1 MGPASH
7 RLCVSN
13 ALSFL
18 FICVHAGL
26 AWGAAPS
33 SSSYDLAKLPGVVL
47 DDEQGETT
55 GKWKRS
61 SHVSPYVGVGYL
73 SDDNKDKGHK
83 SVRFVP
89 DLPKAGRY
97 HVLIAYTAGRT
108 RASNVP
114 VTVTGADGEQNV
126 VLDETVRPRGDTSF
140 QRIGTFRFEAGR
152 TGSVVI
158 STNDTNGYVN
168 VDAVQ
173 FLPEQDHPLE
183 SLATATPES
192 RRKSPIDELRSKV
205 TVPLER
211 KPPVKPARTTA
222 TRLDA
227 LIDESLAGR
236 SHAPLV
242 DDETFLRR
250 ADFDLIGRQPTP
262 AELQRFLAD
271 TSGNKRAAHVD
282 QRLASDEFGNNWADY
297 WTDTIAYRVP
307 PPDFFLNYKP
317 LRAWFAGNLNANTPW
332 DQVVREL
339 LTASGKITEHP
350 EATFLAYHQC
360 SPVNLASETSRIFL
374 GLQISCAQCHDH
386 PFDSWT
392 RDQYHE
398 LAAFFARTQTKAP
411 KSRDGTEMQVSAK
424 EKGEYV
430 MPDAN
435 DPSRSGREMI
445 PVFLDG
451 LSLETGKTD
460 AERREVLA
468 AFVTASEN
476 PWFAKAYV
484 NRIWGRLLGRGFYE
498 PVDNLSDLQHQ
509 DLPTVHEALAAHFL
523 ATRYDVKDLMRLV
536 MSTRAYQ
543 RSLPAGQSHS
553 SDAPSSD
560 TPSSEPVAAAR
571 AVRLRGEEVF
581 AALESAIALPN
592 VTPPAVKPTKAVR
605 YPPPPQSTRDM
616 VAEVFGFDPSLP
628 PADIPRT
635 MNQAMLM
642 MNNDQLQAQVNAAPD
657 SGTMLSKLLAESSDD
672 TIVIDKLFVRVLAR
686 RPTATETKLARNH
699 VAAVK
704 ERGPAFE
711 DLLWSLLNS
720 TEFTSKR

>member
-1 MGPASH
+1 
-7 RLCVSN
+7 
-13 ALSFL
+13 
-18 FICVHAGL
+18 
-26 AWGAAPS
+26 
-33 SSSYDLAKLPGVVL
+33 
-47 DDEQGETT
+47 
-55 GKWKRS
+55 
-61 SHVSPYVGVGYL
+61 
-73 SDDNKDKGHK
+73 
-83 SVRFVP
+83 
-89 DLPKAGRY
+89 
-97 HVLIAYTAGRT
+97 
-108 RASNVP
+108 
-114 VTVTGADGEQNV
+114 
-126 VLDETVRPRGDTSF
+126 
-140 QRIGTFRFEAGR
+140 
-152 TGSVVI
+152 
-158 STNDTNGYVN
+158 
-168 VDAVQ
+168 
-173 FLPEQDHPLE
+173 
-183 SLATATPES
+183 
-192 RRKSPIDELRSKV
+192 
-205 TVPLER
+205 
-211 KPPVKPARTTA
+211 
-222 TRLDA
+222 
-227 LIDESLAGR
+227 
-236 SHAPLV
+236 
-242 DDETFLRR
+242 
-250 ADFDLIGRQPTP
+250 
-262 AELQRFLAD
+262 
-271 TSGNKRAAHVD
+271 
-282 QRLASDEFGNNWADY
+282 
-297 WTDTIAYRVP
+297 
-307 PPDFFLNYKP
+307 
-317 LRAWFAGNLNANTPW
+317 
-332 DQVVREL
+332 
-339 LTASGKITEHP
+339 
-350 EATFLAYHQC
+350 
-360 SPVNLASETSRIFL
+360 
-374 GLQISCAQCHDH
+374 
-386 PFDSWT
+386 
-392 RDQYHE
+392 
-398 LAAFFARTQTKAP
+398 
-411 KSRDGTEMQVSAK
+411 
-424 EKGEYV
+424 
-430 MPDAN
+430 
-435 DPSRSGREMI
+435 MI

-451 LSLETGKTD
+451 LSLEAGKTD

-543 RSLPAGQSHS
+543 RSLPVGQSHS

-616 VAEVFGFDPSLP
+616 VAEIFGFDPSLP